1 MIPGNPEFHVKVFD
15 MKNSVL
21 IQNVTSDDLKEII
34 SDVIEAQLKG
44 LTHQPKE
51 SSEYLTREETADLLR
66 ISLPTLFDYTKK
78 GYIKG
83 HRIGSRV
90 LYRRD
95 QLEDSL
101 KEIQTQK
108 YRRA

>member
-1 MIPGNPEFHVKVFD
+1 
-15 MKNSVL
+15 MKHSII

-34 SDVIEAQLKG
+34 SDAIREKLKG
-44 LTHQPKE
+44 LSPDTNKP
-51 SSEYLTREETADLLR
+51 SDYLTREETADLIR
-66 ISLPTLFDYTKK
+66 ISLPTLIDYTKK

-83 HRIGSRV
+83 YRIGSRV

-95 QLEDSL
+95 QIEECL
-101 KEIQTQK
+101 KEIQTIK